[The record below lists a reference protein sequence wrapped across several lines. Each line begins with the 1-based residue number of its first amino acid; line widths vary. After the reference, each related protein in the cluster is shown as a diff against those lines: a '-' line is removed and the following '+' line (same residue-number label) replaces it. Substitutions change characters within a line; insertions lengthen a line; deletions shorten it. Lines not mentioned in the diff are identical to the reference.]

1 MYIYI
6 YIFICT
12 NTSSHHYIYYGKY
25 IYVHFMYIIYIY
37 IFLGCLGLVLSLKIH
52 KRHLE
57 NHFDFHLR
65 SAQIS
70 VIAYMLLSYGISY
83 YCLSNY
89 SIVGGSHRQTYF
101 HIAFCRY
108 CKWANI

>member
-1 MYIYI
+1 
-6 YIFICT
+6 
-12 NTSSHHYIYYGKY
+12 
-25 IYVHFMYIIYIY
+25 MYIIYRH
-37 IFLGCLGLVLSLKIH
+37 IFLFCLGLVLSLKIRR
-52 KRHLE
+52 RHRE

-70 VIAYMLLSYGISY
+70 VVAYMLLSYGISY

-89 SIVGGSHRQTYF
+89 SIVGGSHRQTYL
-101 HIAFCRY
+101 HIAFYRY

>member
-1 MYIYI
+1 MFRIS
-6 YIFICT
+6 FIIKDKLA
-12 NTSSHHYIYYGKY
+12 SSRKP
-25 IYVHFMYIIYIY
+25 
-37 IFLGCLGLVLSLKIH
+37 L
-52 KRHLE
+52 
-57 NHFDFHLR
+57 DFHLR
-65 SAQIS
+65 SAQTS